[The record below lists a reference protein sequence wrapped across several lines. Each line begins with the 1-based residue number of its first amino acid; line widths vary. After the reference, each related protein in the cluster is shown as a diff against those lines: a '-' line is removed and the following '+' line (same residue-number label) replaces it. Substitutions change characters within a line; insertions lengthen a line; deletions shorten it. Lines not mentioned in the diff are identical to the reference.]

1 MTEESTT
8 REGRSP
14 LTTPWFIVGA
24 VVFGLIVLA
33 GIIVGVVGANEPDAE
48 PDAGAT
54 PTAPASSPSPS
65 EQVTDA
71 DASVCGLPG
80 VEMSGRVTTAPEVSS
95 WDYQDVFAYPVS
107 ATAGPGEVD
116 DTGFR
121 YCYQHTPTGAVFAAA
136 NAAITGFTTDHALM
150 EGWREYTYSDGE
162 YRAEILAS
170 DNGVEANLQNTD
182 VRASIAGF
190 KLLAYD
196 GTSARVDIAITGTS
210 GANTVT
216 GSDVFEL
223 VWSEGDWKLNAE
235 LPDPV
240 RLTQIPSTAG
250 YVSWREGGTAG

>member
-8 REGRSP
+8 QEGRSP

-24 VVFGLIVLA
+24 VVIGLIVLA

-107 ATAGPGEVD
+107 ATAGPAEVD

-121 YCYQHTPTGAVFAAA
+121 YCYQHTPTGAIFAAA

-150 EGWREYTYSDGE
+150 DGWREYAFAEGTYRD
-162 YRAEILAS
+162 ALLAT
-170 DNGVEANLQNTD
+170 DNGVQANQEAGA
-182 VRASIAGF
+182 VRAEIAGF

-196 GTSARVDIAITGTS
+196 GGTARVDIAFTGSS

-216 GSDVFEL
+216 GSGVYEL
-223 VWSEGDWKLNAE
+223 IWAEGDWKLNT
-235 LPDPV
+235 DV
-240 RLTQIPSTAG
+240 REPARISQIPSTAG
-250 YVSWREGGTAG
+250 YVAWRERATG